1 MQKIYKTNRIVMCMS
16 NFNNYNQI
24 INDSLKNGKLKKTMI
39 VASITDKYSTYKKL
53 KENYNIPILYLDKS
67 KISKDK
73 YNEILKMKINQFNP
87 KIVLA
92 FGWHNIFTKKIIY
105 PFYNLININLSV
117 PSSYID
123 NRFNGLSD
131 INNILNLSKQKK
143 INKIRLIL
151 NNININNIHK
161 NFIRHDMIHYKD
173 IPIYNDDNLE
183 IFSKRLAEQEQECV
197 LHVLQKFEKLL

>member
-67 KISKDK
+67 EISKDK

-87 KIVLA
+87 KIVLSL
-92 FGWHNIFTKKIIY
+92 GWENAFTKK
-105 PFYNLININLSV
+105 NINPSYNVINVKLSI
-117 PSSYID
+117 PEKYID
-123 NRFNGLSD
+123 NGNELD
-131 INNILNLSKQKK
+131 NINNTLHFCKQKK
-143 INKIRLIL
+143 INNIRVIV
-151 NNININNIHK
+151 NNIHK
-161 NFIRHDMIHYKD
+161 DFIRDDIINYKD
-173 IPIYNDDNLE
+173 IQIYNNDNLE
-183 IFSKRLAEQEQECV
+183 IFSKRLKEQEQECV

>member
-1 MQKIYKTNRIVMCMS
+1 MQKIYKTNRIVMCMN
-16 NFNNYNQI
+16 NFNNYNQM
-24 INDSLKNGKLKKTMI
+24 INHSLKNGNLKKTMI
-39 VASITDKYSTYKKL
+39 VASITDKYSTYKQL
-53 KENYNIPILYLDKS
+53 KENYNTPVFYLDKS
-67 KISKDK
+67 EISKDE

-87 KIVLA
+87 KIVLS
-92 FGWHNIFTKKIIY
+92 FGWKDDFIKKIIY
-105 PFYNLININLSV
+105 PFYNLLNFNLSI
-117 PSSYID
+117 PSTCIH
-123 NRFNGLSD
+123 NTFNDFDSINNELYLYKLKK
-131 INNILNLSKQKK
+131 INNI
-143 INKIRLIL
+143 RLIV